1 MIFSPLMVFLGTEK
15 LPPLAQGLVQRFVL
29 LISLQTSLY
38 LISRTFY
45 VLVIID
51 YVGFQTLGLFL
62 AISALLQAILDYPSG
77 VLGDWIGQRWVLT
90 SAFLFYGLSYGLLFQ
105 ADSLLEIFFV
115 YVFSAIASS
124 QESGALQS
132 WFDNNYKITVDRVD
146 SNREIYQEFQGKR
159 QTIVGLIGAFTIVLG
174 GFIATFLFRK
184 IVFLVQSIGMF
195 LTAALCL
202 FFVTDSSGNF
212 RLERSFRKYFHF
224 LKEGVYFAFFTKYM
238 FFLTISICLWNII
251 WQIWVEMMLFPIY
264 FGYTGS
270 DAGAGIIRFIG
281 WIFNSILA
289 GKAGI
294 WSKKINPRN
303 WVPRLNFVIL
313 FSFFGFFT
321 LLLTVFP
328 LENKFNI
335 IPVSLILCYFFIF
348 SAFLYIF
355 LILRQRLILD
365 LVPNSIRNS
374 IYSLFPT
381 LTLLLGAPLFVLSGS
396 MIEHFDI
403 SFALTFL
410 IIIGIIS
417 SSSMYL
423 SFRYMPLSEIRSF
436 EVVS

>member
-1 MIFSPLMVFLGTEK
+1 MSFSPLMVFLGTDE
-15 LPPLAQGLVQRFVL
+15 LPPLAQGLIQRFVL

-62 AISALLQAILDYPSG
+62 AVSALLQAILDYPSG

-132 WFDNNYKITVDRVD
+132 WFDNNYKITVDRAD
-146 SNREIYQEFQGKR
+146 SNRDVYQEFQGKYR
-159 QTIVGLIGAFTIVLG
+159 SIIGFIGAFTIVLG
-174 GFIATFLFRK
+174 GFIATLLFRK
-184 IVFLVQSIGMF
+184 IVFMVQAVGMF
-195 LTAALCL
+195 FTAALCL
-202 FFVTDSSGNF
+202 FFVTDFSENI
-212 RLERSFRKYFHF
+212 RPKRSFSKYFHI
-224 LKEGVYFAFFTKYM
+224 LKEGIYFGFFTKYM

-264 FGYTGS
+264 FGYSGS

-281 WIFNSILA
+281 WIGHSIFA
-289 GKAGI
+289 GKAGM
-294 WSKKINPRN
+294 WSKKLNTRK
-303 WVPRLNFVIL
+303 WVPRLNFIIL
-313 FSFFGFFT
+313 FSFFGYFA
-321 LLLTVFP
+321 LLLTIFP

-335 IPVSLILCYFFIF
+335 IPVSLILCYFFV
-348 SAFLYIF
+348 FLALNNIF
-355 LILRQRLILD
+355 LILRQRLIFD

-381 LTLLLGAPLFVLSGS
+381 LTLLIGIPLFIASGS
-396 MIEHFDI
+396 IIEYFGI

-410 IIIGIIS
+410 LIIGFLS
-417 SSSMYL
+417 SSSIYI
-423 SFRYMPLSEIRSF
+423 SFLYMPLSEI
-436 EVVS
+436 